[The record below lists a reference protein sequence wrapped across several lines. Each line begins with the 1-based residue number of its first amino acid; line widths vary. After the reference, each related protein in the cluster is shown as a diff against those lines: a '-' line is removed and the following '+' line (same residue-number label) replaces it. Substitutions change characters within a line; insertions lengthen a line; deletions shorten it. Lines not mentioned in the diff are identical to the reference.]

1 MPCNIHLESTTS
13 TNNYLKELLLKEN
26 IEEFTVVSTSLQT
39 AGRGQQG
46 NSWESEEGKNILFSM
61 VVFPVSVP
69 ANEQFIISQIVSLAV
84 KDILNKYTDDIT
96 IKWPNDIYWKEK
108 KISGILIENNLMEDH
123 ISQSVMGIG
132 ININQEL
139 FQSNAPNPVSLK
151 QITGKEYDKEIIL
164 HQIVEQLTSYFEKLK
179 SKDTADIIHNYK
191 QSLFRREG
199 FHLYNDG
206 KNDFKARIKD
216 IEPSGLLVLE
226 TEEGIRHH
234 FAFKEVRYIL

>member
-1 MPCNIHLESTTS
+1 MFNHIHLKATTS
-13 TNNYLKELLLKEN
+13 TNNYLKELLLTEN
-26 IEEFTVVSTSLQT
+26 KDEYTVVSVDLQT

-46 NSWESEEGKNILFSM
+46 NGWESEEGKNILSSM
-61 VVFPVSVP
+61 VVFPVSVH

-84 KDILNKYTDDIT
+84 KDILSKYTDNIT

-108 KISGILIENNLMEDH
+108 KISGILIENNLMEEH

-132 ININQEL
+132 ININQEQ
-139 FQSNAPNPVSLK
+139 FISNAPNPVSLK
-151 QITGKEYDKEIIL
+151 QITSKEYDKEAIL
-164 HQIVEQLTSYFEKLK
+164 RQIVEQLISYFEKLK
-179 SKDTADIIHNYK
+179 SKDTTDIIYNYK

-226 TEEGIRHH
+226 TEEGTFHH
-234 FAFKEVRYIL
+234 FAFKEVKFIL

>member
-1 MPCNIHLESTTS
+1 MDEYTI
-13 TNNYLKELLLKEN
+13 
-26 IEEFTVVSTSLQT
+26 VSVDLQT

-46 NSWESEEGKNILFSM
+46 NGWESEEGKNILFSM
-61 VVFPVSVP
+61 VVFPVSVF

-84 KDILNKYTDDIT
+84 KDILSKYTDNIT

-132 ININQEL
+132 VNINQEL
-139 FQSNAPNPVSLK
+139 FTSNAPNPVSLK
-151 QITGKEYDKEIIL
+151 QITGKDHDKEIIL
-164 HQIVEQLTSYFEKLK
+164 HQIIRQLISYFEKLK
-179 SKDTADIIHNYK
+179 SKDTADIIRNYK

-206 KNDFKARIKD
+206 KNDFKARIKS
-216 IEPSGLLVLE
+216 IEPSGILVLE
-226 TEEGIRHH
+226 TEEGTCHR
-234 FAFKEVRYIL
+234 FAFKEVKFIL